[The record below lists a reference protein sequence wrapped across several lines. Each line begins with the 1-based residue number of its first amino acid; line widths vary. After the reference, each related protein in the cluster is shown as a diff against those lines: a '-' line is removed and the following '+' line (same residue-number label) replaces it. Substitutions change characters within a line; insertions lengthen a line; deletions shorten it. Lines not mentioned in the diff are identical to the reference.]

1 MKTETTSP
9 DYQNTDTSNRFLTL
23 FEPDRLIVLDGAMGT
38 MIQKAGLPLLRH
50 PERNNVLFP
59 EVIEGIHRQYIE
71 AGANVIYA
79 NTFGA
84 SPDRFQDEPE
94 SYEVIIQQAVA
105 LARNAAAGTSSKVA
119 LDLGP
124 LGILMEPMG
133 SVTFDEAYAQFTAM
147 VKAGASAGADLIVIE
162 TMSDLAEARAA
173 LLAAKENSSL
183 PVAVTMTFEQ
193 SGRTF
198 SGTSIECAAI
208 TLQSLGA
215 DAIGLNCSLGP
226 DQLVDL
232 VKRLHDVTSL
242 PILCK
247 PNAGLPDPI
256 SGHYHLSDED
266 FVRFVRKIVEA
277 GAVAI
282 GGCCGTTPSTISRL
296 SKALKNHPLRP
307 AGKRLDAICSDRLF
321 TLCDGIQVVGERINP
336 TGKKRM
342 QKALREE
349 DFDFIARLAIEQKE
363 AGANI
368 LDVNVGAPDVD
379 EVRLMPLVIRTI
391 QSVCD
396 LPLLLD
402 SSNPK
407 ALEAGLRQASG
418 RCAVNSVNGSQKS
431 MDSIFPLAQ
440 KYGTP
445 VVALCLDDA
454 GIPDSTK
461 GRLEIAR
468 RLEQEAAKYGIA
480 HGDLWFDALTLTVSA
495 QQDQAKCSL
504 ETIEKLNKEPDTR
517 TILGV
522 SNISFG
528 LPCRPILTQAFLSA
542 ALQCGLNFA
551 IINPSLEPLMDT
563 IAAFK
568 VLRQIDDGCRGYI
581 ERFAQRQFLETQ
593 KPAATSAAASI
604 QTSSPVNPSAESALT
619 SGANAAPLSGGCDS
633 RARLMDAIYKGLSGE
648 AAEAAK
654 DLLREGED
662 EIELTSELLIPCL
675 DRVGTD
681 YEKGVLYL
689 PSLLQS
695 ANAAQAVFEVIAQSL
710 EASGKNRESRGE
722 IVLAT
727 VQGDIHDI
735 GKNIVKTLL
744 ENYGF
749 TVIDLGRDV
758 SPQAVLDAVV
768 SRNIR
773 LVGLSALMTTTLKAM
788 EETIALLHTL
798 DNPPRIMVGG
808 AVLTEEAAKNIKAD
822 WYAPDARASVQI
834 AETFFEKENRES
846 DKKETSA
853 HD

>member
-1 MKTETTSP
+1 M
-9 DYQNTDTSNRFLTL
+9 
-23 FEPDRLIVLDGAMGT
+23 
-38 MIQKAGLPLLRH
+38 
-50 PERNNVLFP
+50 
-59 EVIEGIHRQYIE
+59 
-71 AGANVIYA
+71 
-79 NTFGA
+79 
-84 SPDRFQDEPE
+84 
-94 SYEVIIQQAVA
+94 
-105 LARNAAAGTSSKVA
+105 
-119 LDLGP
+119 
-124 LGILMEPMG
+124 
-133 SVTFDEAYAQFTAM
+133 
-147 VKAGASAGADLIVIE
+147 
-162 TMSDLAEARAA
+162 
-173 LLAAKENSSL
+173 
-183 PVAVTMTFEQ
+183 
-193 SGRTF
+193 
-198 SGTSIECAAI
+198 
-208 TLQSLGA
+208 
-215 DAIGLNCSLGP
+215 
-226 DQLVDL
+226 
-232 VKRLHDVTSL
+232 
-242 PILCK
+242 
-247 PNAGLPDPI
+247 
-256 SGHYHLSDED
+256 
-266 FVRFVRKIVEA
+266 
-277 GAVAI
+277 
-282 GGCCGTTPSTISRL
+282 
-296 SKALKNHPLRP
+296 
-307 AGKRLDAICSDRLF
+307 
-321 TLCDGIQVVGERINP
+321 
-336 TGKKRM
+336 
-342 QKALREE
+342 
-349 DFDFIARLAIEQKE
+349 
-363 AGANI
+363 
-368 LDVNVGAPDVD
+368 NVGAPDVD

-402 SSNPK
+402 SSNPE

-418 RCAVNSVNGSQKS
+418 RCAVNSVNGSQKG

-468 RLEQEAAKYGIA
+468 RLEQEAAKYGISRS
-480 HGDLWFDALTLTVSA
+480 DLWFDALTLTVSA

-504 ETIEKLNKEPDTR
+504 ETIEKLNKEPYTR

-568 VLRQIDDGCRGYI
+568 VLRHIDDGCRGYI
-581 ERFAQRQFLETQ
+581 ERFASRQLLEKQ
-593 KPAATSAAASI
+593 KSASAAAATSI
-604 QTSSPVNPSAESALT
+604 QTPSPSSPSGVPALKN
-619 SGANAAPLSGGCDS
+619 GANAARISDNSDS
-633 RARLMDAIYKGLSGE
+633 RSHLMDAIYKGLSGE
-648 AAEAAK
+648 AADAAQV
-654 DLLREGED
+654 LLRKGED
-662 EIELTSELLIPCL
+662 EIALTSDLLIPAL

-695 ANAAQAVFEVIAQSL
+695 ASAAQAVFEVIAQSL

-758 SPQAVLDAVV
+758 APEAVLDAVV

-798 DNPPRIMVGG
+798 DNPPKIMVGG
-808 AVLTEEAAKNIKAD
+808 AVLTEEAAKNMKAD
-822 WYAPDARASVQI
+822 WYASDARASVQI
-834 AETFFEKENRES
+834 AETFFEKKNKEAA
-846 DKKETSA
+846 KKETSA